1 MTRRVY
7 LYFALTFVL
16 GVCLGS
22 AATYMFAWYTGHW
35 HHPYSRNAV
44 LKDMQRQLQ
53 LSPPQVDKIGKILD
67 DNFRKFQAL
76 QEQVH
81 PQFVTLREQSQNEI
95 RQVLNPAQLAKFNEI
110 VREHEEHER
119 RSHGH

>member
-7 LYFALTFVL
+7 LYFAITFVL

-22 AATYMFAWYTGHW
+22 AGTYAFGWYTGHW
-35 HHPYSRNAV
+35 HHPYSRSAV

-53 LSPPQVDKIGKILD
+53 LNPAQVDQIGRILD
-67 DNFRKFQAL
+67 DSFKKFQAL
-76 QEQVH
+76 QDQVH
-81 PQFVTLREQSQNEI
+81 PQFVALRGQSQNQI
-95 RQVLNPAQLAKFNEI
+95 RQILTPAQLAKFNDI